1 MGTYIGKEVL
11 GLEGT
16 KIGEHCLINHLQN
29 PSKIT
34 RPMSLC
40 GASHEGP
47 KGLTE
52 IQSSNRFHH
61 LLSYQKTGGSK
72 ILGKPKEILGI
83 YFIIMALSAFCN
95 KNITF
100 YFL

>member
-16 KIGEHCLINHLQN
+16 NCLINHLQN
-29 PSKIT
+29 PSKII

-61 LLSYQKTGGSK
+61 LLSYQKQV
-72 ILGKPKEILGI
+72 
-83 YFIIMALSAFCN
+83 A
-95 KNITF
+95 
-100 YFL
+100 

>member
-16 KIGEHCLINHLQN
+16 NWLINHLQN
-29 PSKIT
+29 PSKII

-83 YFIIMALSAFCN
+83 YFVIMALLSAT
-95 KNITF
+95 KI
-100 YFL
+100 

>member
-16 KIGEHCLINHLQN
+16 NRLINHLQN
-29 PSKIT
+29 PSKII

-52 IQSSNRFHH
+52 IQSSNRFRH
-61 LLSYQKTGGSK
+61 LLSYQKTSGLK
-72 ILGKPKEILGI
+72 ILGKPREILGI
-83 YFIIMALSAFCN
+83 YFVIMALLSAT
-95 KNITF
+95 KI
-100 YFL
+100 

>member
-29 PSKIT
+29 PSKII

-61 LLSYQKTGGSK
+61 LLSYQKPVARK
-72 ILGKPKEILGI
+72 FWENPRR
-83 YFIIMALSAFCN
+83 Y
-95 KNITF
+95 
-100 YFL
+100 